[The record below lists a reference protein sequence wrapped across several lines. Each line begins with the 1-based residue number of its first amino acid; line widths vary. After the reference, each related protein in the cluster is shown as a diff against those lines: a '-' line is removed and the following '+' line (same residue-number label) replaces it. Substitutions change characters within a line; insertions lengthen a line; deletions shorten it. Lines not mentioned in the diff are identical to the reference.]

1 MPTTWSN
8 FRTRFQTRSPRSLPD
23 IHPFP
28 KSRARIAYST
38 ISDAIIAVRLEWGG
52 PDDLLTPLARHKRDR
67 NEWRT
72 RVSSA
77 EQCLR
82 CLRSQSLTHWTGR
95 GQITR
100 QIFSFDISPLFYSFT
115 ETLSRRVRKGNTIRR
130 RRVEITGSISL
141 DRSPL
146 STFFNT
152 HVRLVIDTAIFQSII
167 SFCLRTTRE
176 KYPA

>member
-146 STFFNT
+146 STFFNI
-152 HVRLVIDTAIFQSII
+152 HFFDL
-167 SFCLRTTRE
+167 
-176 KYPA
+176 